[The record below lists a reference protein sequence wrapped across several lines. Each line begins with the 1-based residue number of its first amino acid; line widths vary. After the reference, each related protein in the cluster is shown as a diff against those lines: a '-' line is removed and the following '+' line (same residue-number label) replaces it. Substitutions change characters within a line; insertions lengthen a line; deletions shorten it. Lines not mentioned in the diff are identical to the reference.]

1 MSHNCPKTLWIISEI
16 YYPIKTS
23 TAYYMTEIA
32 EYMASKGIEVH
43 VICTSATYSSGEK
56 KSAIKYERFN
66 KVYIHRI
73 SLPKFN
79 KNRLISRITRLFLA
93 SLSITCKSLSLIK
106 KGDSI
111 LSVTN
116 PAFIVLFMP
125 IVKSAKKSTYTLL
138 VHDIFPENL
147 IATRILS
154 RHSLLYKI
162 IKKVFDKAYSCA
174 DRCISIGRDMAE
186 ILKKKVSSQTAIE
199 YIPIWAEVESVF
211 PKEKNSTTL
220 YNILHLQNKFIFQFA
235 GNLGK
240 AQGITNLLNAIGY
253 INNPN
258 IYFLFIG
265 DGACFEEIHAFIQKN
280 KQKGNVGL
288 IGFQD
293 RSKQCDFL
301 NTCDVSI
308 VTLNEGMYGLGVP
321 SKSYNIMAS
330 GKPILYIGDEN
341 SEIALCIKE
350 YSIGWIVEPND
361 ANKLAET
368 LLMIYQTIGEW
379 NYISSNARKVAET
392 IYAKNIIL
400 DKYYSTLIGK

>member
-79 KNRLISRITRLFLA
+79 KNKLISRITRLFLA

-162 IKKVFDKAYSCA
+162 IKKVFDKAY
-174 DRCISIGRDMAE
+174 
-186 ILKKKVSSQTAIE
+186 
-199 YIPIWAEVESVF
+199 
-211 PKEKNSTTL
+211 
-220 YNILHLQNKFIFQFA
+220 
-235 GNLGK
+235 
-240 AQGITNLLNAIGY
+240 
-253 INNPN
+253 
-258 IYFLFIG
+258 
-265 DGACFEEIHAFIQKN
+265 
-280 KQKGNVGL
+280 
-288 IGFQD
+288 
-293 RSKQCDFL
+293 
-301 NTCDVSI
+301 
-308 VTLNEGMYGLGVP
+308 
-321 SKSYNIMAS
+321 
-330 GKPILYIGDEN
+330 
-341 SEIALCIKE
+341 
-350 YSIGWIVEPND
+350 
-361 ANKLAET
+361 
-368 LLMIYQTIGEW
+368 
-379 NYISSNARKVAET
+379 
-392 IYAKNIIL
+392 
-400 DKYYSTLIGK
+400 